1 MQKMAWSALGIG
13 LLIVGCSGGYSNK
26 EDSTSQPSEDAKAPA
41 AEAAPGIL
49 LGTVTYRERIALP
62 EDGEAYLWIVDTT
75 PGIITTQVVIAEV
88 TVQSGGKQVPISFT
102 LPYDPTRIAADHDYG
117 LRAVIRSK
125 GKTMF
130 ETKDAT
136 AVITKGRPGRVD
148 LVLTRAAE

>member
-1 MQKMAWSALGIG
+1 MQKLVWSALGIG

-26 EDSTSQPSEDAKAPA
+26 DDSSPNPESDSNAPS
-41 AEAAPGIL
+41 AEAAPGIV

-75 PGIITTQVVIAEV
+75 PGIITTQVVVAEV

-102 LPYDPTRIAADHDYG
+102 LPYDPTRIAPDHDYG

-125 GKTMF
+125 GKSMF

-136 AVITKGRPGRVD
+136 AVITKGRPVKVD
-148 LVLTRAAE
+148 LVLTRVAE